1 MAEWTKARAR
11 EREMLRKSGVKGGR
25 LEWGLLCEMGMKCEV
40 IVFRYQLSVGA

>member
-25 LEWGLLCEMGMKCEV
+25 LEWEV
-40 IVFRYQLSVGA
+40 